1 MKNKIIT
8 IFSQQLAGYLMLN
21 KFVLIGMRQDINGSG
36 RNLFFFND
44 SEEIQEKI
52 RQYNNSKL

>member
-1 MKNKIIT
+1 MENKTIT

-21 KFVLIGMRQDINGSG
+21 KFVLVGMRQDVKGSG

-44 SEEIQEKI
+44 SNELQEKI
-52 RQYNNSKL
+52 KEFRSCK